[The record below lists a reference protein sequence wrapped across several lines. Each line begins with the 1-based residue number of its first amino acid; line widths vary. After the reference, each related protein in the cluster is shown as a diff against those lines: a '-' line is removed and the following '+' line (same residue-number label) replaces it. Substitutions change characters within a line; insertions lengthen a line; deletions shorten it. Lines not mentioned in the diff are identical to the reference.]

1 MVPRP
6 VLASFRPSRLS
17 FVAAVLV
24 LAAAVAGCS
33 SARPELPR
41 SPQERHVMRQ
51 QGAAMIDS
59 LVVAHGG
66 MEAWNAVREMTFRG
80 TDEWTG
86 LWAKVLNP
94 WPVERAAGENRF
106 RVHDGLGRIAIVTD
120 DGTLTYGI
128 GRTGP
133 WALLRG
139 EPSPKPQDE
148 MTARYVVAWHS
159 FLAGVPF
166 RFKESGAV
174 AHYLGRAHRKY
185 RNSLQEFD
193 EVLVTYPPEGE
204 VWPDDWFIVRMD
216 VNTHEMKTLTYVTS
230 ARSQRL
236 LETTCEFGDYVT
248 VDGLRI
254 PTTRTCFISSPIEAS
269 LHTWKMA
276 DLRFNQ
282 ISPDDMFERRGAS
295 VTAGAALD
303 SAAAVAGALVDSAKS
318 VAGEALDSLGAK
330 ASQAAG
336 AVKDAAKSVA
346 PAGK

>member
-1 MVPRP
+1 
-6 VLASFRPSRLS
+6 
-17 FVAAVLV
+17 
-24 LAAAVAGCS
+24 
-33 SARPELPR
+33 
-41 SPQERHVMRQ
+41 MRQ
-51 QGAAMIDS
+51 KGAAMIDS
-59 LVVAHGG
+59 LVAAHGG

-86 LWAKVLNP
+86 MWSKVLNP
-94 WPVERAAGENRF
+94 WPVDRAAGENRF
-106 RVHDGLGRIAIVTD
+106 RVHDGLGRVAIVTD
-120 DGTLTYGI
+120 DGTLTYGM

-139 EPSPKPQDE
+139 TPSPRPQDE
-148 MTARYVVAWHS
+148 MSARYIVGWHS

-185 RNSLQEFD
+185 KNSLQEFD

-216 VNTHEMKTLTYVTS
+216 ANTHEMRTLTYVTS

-236 LETTCEFGDYVT
+236 IETTCEFSDYVT
-248 VDGLRI
+248 IDGLKI
-254 PTTRTCFISSPIEAS
+254 PTTRTCFVSSPVES
-269 LHTWKMA
+269 KLHTWTMA

-282 ISPDDMFERRGAS
+282 ISPDDTFERKGAS
-295 VTAGAALD
+295 IATPGLID
-303 SAAAVAGALVDSAKS
+303 SAATLAGAVVDSAKA

-330 ASQAAG
+330 ATKAADDVRG
-336 AVKDAAKSVA
+336 PAKTA
-346 PAGK
+346 PPAGK

>member
-1 MVPRP
+1 MRE
-6 VLASFRPSRLS
+6 RG
-17 FVAAVLV
+17 AV
-24 LAAAVAGCS
+24 
-33 SARPELPR
+33 
-41 SPQERHVMRQ
+41 
-51 QGAAMIDS
+51 MIDS
-59 LVVAHGG
+59 LVAAHGG

-86 LWAKVLNP
+86 VMAKVLNP

-106 RVHDGLGRIAIVTD
+106 RVHDGLGRVAIVTD
-120 DGTLTYGI
+120 DGTLTYGM

-139 EPSPKPQDE
+139 TPSPRPQDE
-148 MTARYVVAWHS
+148 MSARYIVGWHS

-216 VNTHEMKTLTYVTS
+216 ANTHEMRTLTYVTS

-236 LETTCEFGDYVT
+236 FETTCEFSDFV
-248 VDGLRI
+248 VIDGLKI
-254 PTTRTCFISSPIEAS
+254 PTTRTCMVSAPVEAA
-269 LHTWKMA
+269 LHTWTMA

-282 ISPDDMFERRGAS
+282 VSPDETFERRGGGAP
-295 VTAGAALD
+295 AGTALD
-303 SAAAVAGALVDSAKS
+303 SAATAAGALVDSVGA
-318 VAGEALDSLGAK
+318 VAGEAMDSLGAK
-330 ASQAAG
+330 ATKAARD
-336 AVKDAAKSVA
+336 VKDAAKSA
-346 PAGK
+346 TTGGK